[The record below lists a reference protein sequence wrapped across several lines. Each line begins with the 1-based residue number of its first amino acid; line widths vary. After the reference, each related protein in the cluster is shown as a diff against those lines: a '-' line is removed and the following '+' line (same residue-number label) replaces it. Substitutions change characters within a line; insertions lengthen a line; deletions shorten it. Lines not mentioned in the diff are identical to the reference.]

1 MRGDPKAMTK
11 VKKHQHVV
19 PRAYLRGWADTED
32 HVAVLDRG
40 SAGPRRFSVSN
51 SAVRKRFYNFAGADG
66 VETDVVENWLGKHI
80 EAPVGETLKAL
91 RAGAGIGDVNKETV
105 INFTVA
111 QLVRTPTVFAFME
124 HFDEHLGATML
135 LVHAAKSGGFDLLA
149 LSDAD
154 RDRYLAVAKRA
165 WAARRDERDTRAS
178 KLRTMARKLDEVS
191 TLVSSWHWSV
201 LTSPE
206 PILISGDSPV
216 VTLSPTGYDWSGLIP
231 DGSPLWMPL
240 SPIMLLVAEPVKPLG
255 SQLVL
260 SGELAEFVLSALAR
274 QADRALFNAPGRP
287 WPSGL
292 VFPAQKPTLP
302 EPRVT
307 WSKADGRA
315 TFPATYPPV
324 ASAVVDALLRELGA
338 VNTVD

>member
-1 MRGDPKAMTK
+1 MAATK
-11 VKKHQHVV
+11 LKKHQHVV

-40 SAGPRRFSVSN
+40 SADPQRFSVSN
-51 SAVRKRFYNFAGADG
+51 SAVRNRFYNFAGADG
-66 VETDVVENWLGKHI
+66 AETDVVENWLDKHI

-91 RAGAGIGDVNKETV
+91 RAGAGIGDVNKATV

-124 HFDEHLGATML
+124 HFDEHLGAMFVL
-135 LVHAAKSGGFDLLA
+135 MEAAKNGGFDLLA

-154 RDRYLAVAKRA
+154 RDRYLAFARRA
-165 WAARRDERDTRAS
+165 WAARQDERDTRAS
-178 KLRTMARKLDEVS
+178 KLRTMVRKLDEVS
-191 TLVSSWHWSV
+191 TQVTAWHWSV
-201 LTSPE
+201 LASLE
-206 PILISGDSPV
+206 PVLISGDSPV
-216 VTLSPTGYDWSGLIP
+216 VTLNPTGYDWSGLIP

-240 SPIMLLVAEPVKPLG
+240 SPTLLLVAEPVKPLG
-255 SQLVL
+255 AQSGFN
-260 SGELAEFVLSALAR
+260 GELAEFVTGALAR
-274 QADRALFNAPGRP
+274 QADRALFNAPGLA
-287 WPSGL
+287 WPPGL

-302 EPRVT
+302 EPTVT
-307 WSKADGRA
+307 WSRPDGPT

-324 ASAVVDALLRELGA
+324 ASAAVEALLKELGA